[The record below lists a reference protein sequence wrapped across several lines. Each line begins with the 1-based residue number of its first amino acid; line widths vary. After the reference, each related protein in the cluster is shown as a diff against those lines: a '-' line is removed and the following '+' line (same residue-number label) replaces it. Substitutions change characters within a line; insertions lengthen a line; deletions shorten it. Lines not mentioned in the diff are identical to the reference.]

1 MTAGIACKREGAAV
15 QVSAR
20 VDYAMRAVV
29 QIARRPDSVTT
40 KRELSELQ
48 DIPPRFLENI
58 LLQLVRS
65 NLLAVTRGSLGGY
78 SLAREPA
85 SITVADVVRAIDG
98 PLAGVRGAPP
108 EQLEYP
114 ESSKQVQAIWVAL
127 RSSMRSVLEDT
138 TVDALVTGDL
148 PAAVAELLRQPGA
161 WTRR

>member
-1 MTAGIACKREGAAV
+1 V

-29 QIARRPDSVTT
+29 QIAQRPDSVTT

-48 DIPPRFLENI
+48 DIPGRFLENI

-65 NLLAVTRGSLGGY
+65 NVLAVTRGSQGGY
-78 SLAREPA
+78 SLAHA
-85 SITVADVVRAIDG
+85 ATSITVADVVRAIDG

-108 EQLEYP
+108 EQLDYP

-127 RSSMRSVLEDT
+127 RASMRSVLEDT
-138 TVDALVTGDL
+138 TIDALVTGVL
-148 PAAVAELLRQPGA
+148 PPVANELLRQPGA

>member
-1 MTAGIACKREGAAV
+1 V

-29 QIARRPDSVTT
+29 QIAHRQNSVAT

-48 DIPPRFLENI
+48 DIPPRFLEKI

-65 NLLAVTRGSLGGY
+65 NVLAVTRGSRGGY
-78 SLAREPA
+78 SLARDA
-85 SITVADVVRAIDG
+85 RTITVADVVRAIDG

-108 EQLEYP
+108 EQLDYP
-114 ESSKQVQAIWVAL
+114 ESSKQVQSIWVAL
-127 RSSMRSVLEDT
+127 RASMRSVLEDT
-138 TVDALVTGDL
+138 TIDALVTGEL
-148 PAAVAELLRQPGA
+148 PPAATELLRQPGA